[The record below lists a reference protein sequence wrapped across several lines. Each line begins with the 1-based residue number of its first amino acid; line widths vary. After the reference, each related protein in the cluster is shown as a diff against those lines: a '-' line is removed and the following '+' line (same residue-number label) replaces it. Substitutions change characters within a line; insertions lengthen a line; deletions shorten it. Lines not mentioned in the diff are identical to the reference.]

1 MMISARLLEDDV
13 PRLQPAVTAAEE
25 DDAGAG
31 PAPAP
36 VCSITS
42 HSAHCASALVLT
54 GEELGAG
61 VDGDEAAAQHV
72 VRPHPGRPV
81 PHLHS
86 GATCIQT
93 SA

>member
-1 MMISARLLEDDV
+1 M
-13 PRLQPAVTAAEE
+13 
-25 DDAGAG
+25 
-31 PAPAP
+31 
-36 VCSITS
+36 
-42 HSAHCASALVLT
+42 LT

-86 GATCIQT
+86 GATCVLVLEKVP
-93 SA
+93 SEGS